1 MHSGTYRILHKGLAG
16 RNSAPGRE
24 TMAEAAKPI
33 ANPESAGASAGYG
46 RFLVLD
52 GLRGIAA
59 FAVILDHVASTTFRS
74 WFPGR
79 YLAVD
84 FFFVLSG
91 FVLAHAYGQRLRE
104 GRLST
109 GAFLKVRLIRLYPL
123 YLLGLAIALIP
134 PLVILLKGWGGNPVS
149 ETLVVAGAGLLFLP
163 MPPVFT
169 WTANLLY
176 PLNGPAWSLFF
187 ELIANIVYAAIARFL
202 SPRVFAVMLPVLALA
217 TAFTVMRHTETEG
230 PGWLWQHF
238 DAGLARVLFDFF
250 AGVAIYRLREHLMA
264 KGTSLPAIPAWLG
277 VALLLAIFAV
287 PATGVWRQAFDAL
300 AAIVLMPLLVTL
312 VSGAKVNGRLARL
325 CGLLGTL
332 SYGVYVLHVPLLGV
346 SLLALDIIHVQLPY
360 GFLMVVLMALIAG
373 STAALAHY
381 VYDTPIRRWLTKALS
396 SPAKLP
402 KTHLTAGEAG

>member
-1 MHSGTYRILHKGLAG
+1 
-16 RNSAPGRE
+16 
-24 TMAEAAKPI
+24 MADAAKPI
-33 ANPESAGASAGYG
+33 ANPETAGQSAGYG

-59 FAVILDHVASTTFRS
+59 FAVILDHVASTTLRS

-134 PLVILLKGWGGNPVS
+134 PLVIFLKGWGGNPVA
-149 ETLVVAGAGLLFLP
+149 ETMIVAGAGLLFLP

-169 WTANLLY
+169 WTYGLLY

-202 SPRVFAVMLPVLALA
+202 SPRVFAVMLPVLAAL

-250 AGVAIYRLREHLMA
+250 AGVAIYRLRGARLSA
-264 KGTSLPAIPAWLG
+264 GKGLPAIPAWLG
-277 VALLLAIFAV
+277 VGLLLAIFAV
-287 PATGVWRQAFDAL
+287 PATGIWRQAFDTL

-312 VSGAKVNGRLARL
+312 VSGAKVNGRLGQL
-325 CGLLGTL
+325 CGFLGTL
-332 SYGVYVLHVPLLGV
+332 SYGVYVLHVPLMGV
-346 SLLALDIIHVQLPY
+346 AALALDLVHVHLPY
-360 GFLMVVLMALIAG
+360 GFMMVLLVAAMAGGL
-373 STAALAHY
+373 AALAHY
-381 VYDTPIRRWLTKALS
+381 VYDTPVRRWLTSLLS
-396 SPAKLP
+396 SPAKRR
-402 KTHLTAGEAG
+402 KSHLTAGEAG

>member
-1 MHSGTYRILHKGLAG
+1 
-16 RNSAPGRE
+16 
-24 TMAEAAKPI
+24 MADAAKPI
-33 ANPESAGASAGYG
+33 ANPESAAASAGYG

-59 FAVILDHVASTTFRS
+59 FAVILDHVASTTLRS

-134 PLVILLKGWGGNPVS
+134 PLVIFLKGWGGNPVA
-149 ETLVVAGAGLLFLP
+149 ETLVVAGTGLLFLP

-169 WTANLLY
+169 WTYGLLY

-187 ELIANIVYAAIARFL
+187 EMIANVVYAAIARFL
-202 SPRVFAVMLPVLALA
+202 SPRVFAVMLPILGLA
-217 TAFTVMRHTETEG
+217 TAFTVMRHTDVEG
-230 PGWLWQHF
+230 PGWLWPHF

-250 AGVAIYRLREHLMA
+250 AGVAIYRLREHLLA
-264 KGTSLPAIPAWLG
+264 KGKGFPAIPAWLG

-287 PATGVWRQAFDAL
+287 PATGIWRQAFDTL

-312 VSGAKVNGRLARL
+312 VSGAKVNGRLAVL
-325 CGLLGTL
+325 CGFLGTL
-332 SYGVYVLHVPLLGV
+332 SYGVYVLHVPLMGLTAM
-346 SLLALDIIHVQLPY
+346 ALDLIHIHLPY
-360 GFLMVVLMALIAG
+360 GFVMVLLVALIAG
-373 STAALAHY
+373 CAAALANY
-381 VYDTPIRRWLTKALS
+381 VYDAPVRRWLTKALS
-396 SPAKLP
+396 SPAKLL
-402 KTHLTAGEAG
+402 KRT